1 MARLRDLLPWREPE
15 RQQVTHGWWGWFPN
29 IPRNGFG
36 RIVWVLG
43 VAAVALGFGA
53 LAIVCLAAFLDG
65 VGAGL
70 PLASLLLLGAFSFAI
85 MPFGCLLFLWHLLA
99 GLALARREDA
109 EAEAESNEAEVARA
123 RVREARRRL
132 MGGADPRP

>member
-1 MARLRDLLPWREPE
+1 MTRLRGLLPWHEPE

-36 RIVWVLG
+36 RAVWVLG

-53 LAIVCLAAFLDG
+53 LAIACLAAFLDG
-65 VGAGL
+65 VGAGR

-109 EAEAESNEAEVARA
+109 EAAADEAEAELARV

>member
-109 EAEAESNEAEVARA
+109 EADAESNEAELARA

>member
-70 PLASLLLLGAFSFAI
+70 PLASLLLLGAFSLAI

-109 EAEAESNEAEVARA
+109 EAEAESNEAELARA